1 MIRFQYLTNRL
12 NIKVM
17 HSSNQEI
24 PRDEEP
30 QFCNFARDM
39 GIITIGVLLPTD
51 QQLDDHIVPK
61 KTSWEISITHI
72 PAQPTNWR
80 RSQSTRSDN
89 HAVLRMIGLKT
100 CVTKT
105 RTLSVTKRGKLP
117 SLHIMSLR
125 TRGHLLEGTFTLVN
139 EALYVQ
145 LKQLPF
151 ILQAKP

>member
-39 GIITIGVLLPTD
+39 GIITISVLLPTD

-61 KTSWEISITHI
+61 KTS
-72 PAQPTNWR
+72 
-80 RSQSTRSDN
+80 
-89 HAVLRMIGLKT
+89 
-100 CVTKT
+100 
-105 RTLSVTKRGKLP
+105 
-117 SLHIMSLR
+117 
-125 TRGHLLEGTFTLVN
+125 
-139 EALYVQ
+139 
-145 LKQLPF
+145 
-151 ILQAKP
+151 